1 MASCGDLQ
9 KEKVRMSAEKGT
21 TRTGD
26 SPGSRGK
33 RLWERALKDRNK
45 AKLSLARALLVLES
59 YCETEGLPAPIRRA
73 RALEKIVGGIPLFID
88 SDELLVGAFSAKPMY
103 FEWYPEYAV
112 DQEMLSQNIEGVLA
126 ENYSREEIARIL
138 DYFKESCLQASF
150 FSLLEDNQ
158 KQKIRETCED
168 GAWVYRGRTTLD
180 IDRGYHSVDY
190 QKAIQK
196 GFLGVLAEVEDELR
210 GTRVCDDDSY
220 RKCNYLKGLAIA
232 LKAGIAYAGRYAA
245 LARELSGR
253 SSGGRKAELETIA
266 EVCDRV
272 PAHPAR
278 SFQEAVQTSLFLHV
292 LIHLES
298 RAQESPGRMDQYLF
312 PYYQRDIREGRLTP
326 EAALEI
332 LECLRVKLSTLRL
345 LSSIKYNEIVSG
357 EAQYHNVTLGGQTP
371 EGQDATN
378 ALSYLFLK
386 AAEKTRTPHP
396 TLSIRCHEKMP
407 KDLAIKGLEL
417 VRGGL
422 GFPAFFNDR
431 SNIQWLRSIGV
442 PLEEARSH
450 CIGGCVHGI
459 VPGRTSPFDV
469 LFISIA
475 KCLELALHDGF
486 DPRTAKQI
494 GPRTGEF
501 GRMRSYDDMVRAFKA
516 QVEAF
521 SREGGAIIAE
531 QKIVRSQVIPAMLA
545 SAFIEDC
552 IKKGKSCLADG
563 ARYNIIIQAPVGM
576 IDAADSLAAIKKCV
590 FEDGIIGQQELLD
603 ALASNFKDKEPL
615 RRQLTKAPKY
625 GNDDDFADSIAVELY
640 GWWWKMV
647 SEIDGPYGVK
657 QLPAPYSVSVHGA
670 AGKRVGALPSGRPAG
685 RPLADGSVSPCQG
698 ADAKGPT
705 AVINSAGKID
715 QIPLFGTLLNMKFH
729 PSAMKTDEDLTK
741 IAALIKTYFDYGG
754 KHAQFNV
761 VDSKTLIEAQK
772 EPERHRNLMVR
783 VAGYSAYFTELSP
796 NVQDEII
803 QRTEFASGG

>member
-1 MASCGDLQ
+1 
-9 KEKVRMSAEKGT
+9 MSAEKAVSPA
-21 TRTGD
+21 GD
-26 SPGSRGK
+26 SSGSRGK
-33 RLWERALKDRNK
+33 RLWERALENRKD

-59 YCETEGLPAPIRRA
+59 YRETEGHPAPIRRA
-73 RALEKIVGGIPLFID
+73 KALEKIVTEIPIFID
-88 SDELLVGAFSAKPMY
+88 SEELLVGAFSAKPMY

-112 DQEMLSQNIEGVLA
+112 DQEMLSQDIEGVLA
-126 ENYSREEIARIL
+126 ENHSLEEITRII
-138 DYFKESCLQASF
+138 DYFKDSCLQSSF
-150 FSLLEDNQ
+150 FALLDDAQ
-158 KQKIRETCED
+158 RQRIRETCED
-168 GAWVYRGRTTLD
+168 GAWVYRARTTLD

-190 QKAIQK
+190 NKAIQK
-196 GFLGVLAEVEDELR
+196 GFLGVVAEVENELR
-210 GTRVCDDDSY
+210 DTPIHDDDSY
-220 RKCNYLKGLAIA
+220 RKCNYLKGLARV
-232 LKAGIAYAGRYAA
+232 LKAGIRYAGRYAA
-245 LARELSGR
+245 LARELAAG
-253 SSGGRKAELETIA
+253 SSGNRKAELEAIA

-298 RAQESPGRMDQYLF
+298 RAQESPGRMDQFLF
-312 PYYQRDIREGRLTP
+312 PYYEKDIREGRLTE

-371 EGQDATN
+371 DGGDATN
-378 ALSYLFLK
+378 ALSYLFLE
-386 AAEKTRTPHP
+386 AARRTRTPHP
-396 TLSIRCHEKMP
+396 TLSIRCHDKMP
-407 KDLAIKGLEL
+407 KAFAIKGLEL

-431 SNIQWLRSIGV
+431 SNIQWLLSIGV

-450 CIGGCVHGI
+450 CISGCLHSI

-486 DPRTAKQI
+486 DPRTAKQL
-494 GPRTGEF
+494 GPKTGEF
-501 GRMRSYDDMVRAFKA
+501 GRMRSFDDLVRAFKT
-516 QVEAF
+516 QVETF
-521 SREGGAIIAE
+521 SREGGAIISE
-531 QKIVRSQVIPAMLA
+531 QKIARSQVMPAMIS
-545 SAFIEDC
+545 SAFTEDC
-552 IKKGKSCLADG
+552 IKRGKGCLADG

-590 FEDGIIGQQELLD
+590 FEDGAIGKQELLD
-603 ALASNFKDKEPL
+603 ALALNFKGNEPL
-615 RRQLTKAPKY
+615 RRRLAKAPKY
-625 GNDDDFADSIAVELY
+625 GNDDDFADGIAVELY

-647 SEIDGPYGVK
+647 SQIDGPYGVK

-670 AGKRVGALPSGRPAG
+670 AGKRVGALPSGRLAG
-685 RPLADGSVSPCQG
+685 QPLADGSVSPCQG
-698 ADAKGPT
+698 ADVNGPT

-715 QIPLFGTLLNMKFH
+715 QVPLFGTLLNMKFH
-729 PSAMKTDEDLTK
+729 PSAMRTAEDLKK

-761 VDSKTLIEAQK
+761 VDSETLKEAQK
-772 EPERHRNLMVR
+772 EPARYRNLMVR
-783 VAGYSAYFTELSP
+783 VAGYSAYFTELSS

-803 QRTEFASGG
+803 KRTEFTSGG